1 MKYVVTESDNMKR
14 SYDIRIYEGDIIEV
28 LRKDGRVH
36 TYMVTKSSS
45 GCRECDGSMIYG
57 GDFADSYTCCSRRCR
72 IDCGH
77 NILKSLDKV
86 VENL

>member
-1 MKYVVTESDNMKR
+1 MKYVVTESDNR
-14 SYDIRIYEGDIIEV
+14 DRNYDICIDEGDIIEV

-36 TYMVTKSSS
+36 TYIVTKSSS
-45 GCRECDGSMIYG
+45 GCRECDGSMVYG
-57 GDFADSYTCCSRRCR
+57 GDFADSYSCCSRCCR

-77 NILKSLDKV
+77 NVLKSLDKV